1 MCGRLQKVVL
11 YFFVM
16 SENFPN
22 QKICVRK
29 ILHFFL
35 YNFLFLS
42 ILFLNVLFIN
52 FWLYWIF
59 VATRGFSLVA
69 VSMGYSLVV
78 MCGLLHFGGFGFSCC
93 KAQAPGCSLSSCG
106 TQASLLQGGDDP
118 VHVPC
123 INRQILNHWTTTE
136 ALGRFLK
143 LWWIEDEFPW
153 PMSHIFLHM
162 QTQAPTYFY
171 KYNRGALKVWILYTE
186 VSSKE
191 VKWI

>member
-22 QKICVRK
+22 QKICGRK

-78 MCGLLHFGGFGFSCC
+78 MCGLLPFGRFGFSCC

-106 TQASLLQGGDDP
+106 TQASLLLRMWNLP
-118 VHVPC
+118 APEVKHMSP
-123 INRQILNHWTTTE
+123 
-136 ALGRFLK
+136 ALAGRFLTSGPPGK
-143 LWWIEDEFPW
+143 
-153 PMSHIFLHM
+153 FLV
-162 QTQAPTYFY
+162 FF
-171 KYNRGALKVWILYTE
+171 L
-186 VSSKE
+186 
-191 VKWI
+191 